1 MNRNLGM
8 LALRLA
14 FGFQLVKVS
23 FEYATQ
29 PATKMPEFAAYL
41 QSLGFLFPPLP
52 GAYLSTYTEF
62 VGGILWLLGF
72 QTRLAS
78 VLLIINFS
86 VALGMAHLNINDSY
100 QNTMP
105 SLNLLAV
112 GIFLLLNGP
121 GRYSIDGYFSKYRG

>member
-1 MNRNLGM
+1 MNRNLGI

-23 FEYATQ
+23 FENVIH
-29 PATKMPEFAAYL
+29 PAANMPAFIAYL
-41 QSLGFLFPPLP
+41 QSLGFPYPTP
-52 GAYLSTYTEF
+52 GAYVSAYTEF
-62 VGGILWLLGF
+62 IGGMLWLMGF

-86 VALGMAHLNINDSY
+86 VALGMAHLNTNDSY

-105 SLNLLAV
+105 SLNLIAV
-112 GIFLLLNGP
+112 GLFLFLNGP
-121 GRYSIDGYFSKYRG
+121 GRYSIDERFGKMR

>member
-1 MNRNLGM
+1 MNRALGI
-8 LALRLA
+8 LVLRLA

-23 FEYATQ
+23 FDYAFH

-41 QSLGFLFPPLP
+41 QSLGFLLPTLP

-62 VGGILWLLGF
+62 IGGILWLLGF

-78 VLLIINFS
+78 VFLIVNFS
-86 VALGMAHLNINDSY
+86 IALGMAHLNINDSY

-105 SLNLLAV
+105 SLNLIAV
-112 GIFLLLNGP
+112 AIFLLLNGP
-121 GRYSIDGYFSKYRG
+121 GRYSIDEQFGKMR